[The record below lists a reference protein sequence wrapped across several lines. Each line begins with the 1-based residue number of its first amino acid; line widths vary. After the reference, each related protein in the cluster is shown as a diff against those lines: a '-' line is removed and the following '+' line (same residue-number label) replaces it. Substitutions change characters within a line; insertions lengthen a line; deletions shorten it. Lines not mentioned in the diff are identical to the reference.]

1 MRNFLKLLA
10 VALIGFAIW
19 ELVRRFWLEQ
29 EEVARRPL
37 PEPMGSVP
45 GAAMTAG
52 GAGAVQRTLGS
63 DGSTT
68 SERVGRGVVRRARKS
83 PQPN

>member
-19 ELVRRFWLEQ
+19 EMVRRLWLEQ
-29 EEVARRPL
+29 EEIPRRPL

-52 GAGAVQRTLGS
+52 GTGAVQRTLGT

-68 SERVGRGVVRRARKS
+68 SERVGRGVVRRPRKS
-83 PQPN
+83 AQPS